1 MSHLRLLA
9 LAAALAVSAN
19 PVLAGP
25 CGHQVDLMQAR
36 FDAKLAAAARK
47 GPTATESVAATDH
60 RQPTPDSIAT
70 AEEKLGDLPARVVE
84 AAEHGLARARA
95 ADLAG
100 NETACTA
107 ALAEVER
114 AIGP

>member
-1 MSHLRLLA
+1 MRHLRLLSLSA
-9 LAAALAVSAN
+9 VFAVSAN
-19 PVLAGP
+19 PVFAGP
-25 CGHQVDLMQAR
+25 CGHQIDLMQAR
-36 FDAKLAAAARK
+36 FDAKLATAARK

-60 RQPTPDSIAT
+60 RQPTPDSIAA
-70 AEEKLGDLPARVVE
+70 AEEKLGDVPASIVQ
-84 AAEHGLARARA
+84 AAEHGLARARE

-100 NETACTA
+100 NETTCTA